1 MKHLNK
7 YTINVNESAF
17 PLFNNE
23 SLKRRISPEM
33 IVTILQR
40 LEESGHAQPRDKNK
54 RRQEWLIYWHTLEE
68 YGNILYDWIQETGQ
82 TNTVCTL
89 FELTNSNDGESSVAE
104 EFIDMDE
111 AVLLL
116 VLKELEEKS
125 KCELINMDGSYGVK
139 FF

>member
-7 YTINVNESAF
+7 YTINVNESTF

-33 IVTILQR
+33 IVTILER
-40 LEESGHAQPRDKNK
+40 LEQTGHAQPRDKTK
-54 RRQEWLIYWHTLEE
+54 RQQEWLIYWHTLEE

-82 TNTVCTL
+82 MNTVCTL
-89 FELTNSNDGESSVAE
+89 FELTNPAGTCATSVQEFCNMDG
-104 EFIDMDE
+104 

-116 VLKELEEKS
+116 VLGELEEKA
-125 KCELINMDGSYGVK
+125 KCEIINMDGSYGVK